1 MKLKKPGQRIF
12 KTALAVF
19 LSFTF
24 SHFRSA
30 DALPFYS
37 AIAAIICTKN
47 DVNESIEI
55 GLNRILGT
63 FIGGFV
69 GFLYLL
75 FVKKNLTNEIENYF
89 LLSVIMAFLIWI
101 VSSMEKPNAISIMCI
116 VLASVSIN
124 HAGENFGA
132 IDFAVNRVL
141 DTLVGVVI
149 AILVNS
155 LDFEILKFIKYEKE
169 KDEKWFLIFF

>member
-24 SHFRSA
+24 SHFRSPY
-30 DALPFYS
+30 ALPFYS

-47 DVNESIEI
+47 DVTGSINL

-169 KDEKWFLIFF
+169 KDEK

>member
-24 SHFRSA
+24 SHFRSPY
-30 DALPFYS
+30 ALPFYS

-47 DVNESIEI
+47 DVNGSINI

-124 HAGENFGA
+124 HAGENFWA

-169 KDEKWFLIFF
+169 KDEK

>member
-30 DALPFYS
+30 NALPFYS

-47 DVNESIEI
+47 DVNGSINI

-63 FIGGFV
+63 CIGGFV

-75 FVKKNLTNEIENYF
+75 FVRKNFTNDIGNYF
-89 LLSVIMAFLIWI
+89 LISIIMAFLIWI
-101 VSSMEKPNAISIMCI
+101 LSSMDKPNAISIMCI
-116 VLASVSIN
+116 VFASVSIN
-124 HAGENFGA
+124 HYGENFGA
-132 IDFAVNRVL
+132 INFALNRTL

-155 LDFEILKFIKYEKE
+155 LDFEILKYIKYKNNKGDVEE
-169 KDEKWFLIFF
+169 

>member
-1 MKLKKPGQRIF
+1 MKFKRPGQRIF
-12 KTALAVF
+12 KTSLAVF
-19 LSFTF
+19 LAFTL

-30 DALPFYS
+30 HALPFYS

-47 DVNESIEI
+47 DVNGSINI

-75 FVKKNLTNEIENYF
+75 FVKKNLTNEIEEYF
-89 LLSVIMAFLIWI
+89 LLSVIMAFLIWL
-101 VSSMEKPNAISIMCI
+101 VSSFEKPNAISIMCI

-124 HAGENFGA
+124 HAGEDFGA

-141 DTLVGVVI
+141 DTLVGVLV
-149 AILVNS
+149 AILINS
-155 LDFEILKFIKYEKE
+155 IDFEILKFIKYEKA
-169 KDEKWFLIFF
+169 KDEK

>member
-89 LLSVIMAFLIWI
+89 FIIGNYGFFDLDSFFYGKTKRHFNNVH
-101 VSSMEKPNAISIMCI
+101 SPS
-116 VLASVSIN
+116 
-124 HAGENFGA
+124 FG
-132 IDFAVNRVL
+132 FYKSCWRKFWSNRFC
-141 DTLVGVVI
+141 G
-149 AILVNS
+149 
-155 LDFEILKFIKYEKE
+155 K
-169 KDEKWFLIFF
+169 

>member
-30 DALPFYS
+30 NALPFYS

-47 DVNESIEI
+47 DVNGSIDI

-63 FIGGFV
+63 CIGGFV

-75 FVKKNLTNEIENYF
+75 FVRKNFTNDIGNYF
-89 LLSVIMAFLIWI
+89 YY
-101 VSSMEKPNAISIMCI
+101 
-116 VLASVSIN
+116 
-124 HAGENFGA
+124 
-132 IDFAVNRVL
+132 R
-141 DTLVGVVI
+141 
-149 AILVNS
+149 
-155 LDFEILKFIKYEKE
+155 
-169 KDEKWFLIFF
+169 

>member
-1 MKLKKPGQRIF
+1 
-12 KTALAVF
+12 
-19 LSFTF
+19 
-24 SHFRSA
+24 
-30 DALPFYS
+30 
-37 AIAAIICTKN
+37 
-47 DVNESIEI
+47 
-55 GLNRILGT
+55 
-63 FIGGFV
+63 
-69 GFLYLL
+69 
-75 FVKKNLTNEIENYF
+75 
-89 LLSVIMAFLIWI
+89 MAFLIWL

-155 LDFEILKFIKYEKE
+155 LDFEILKFIKYEEEKE
-169 KDEKWFLIFF
+169 RK